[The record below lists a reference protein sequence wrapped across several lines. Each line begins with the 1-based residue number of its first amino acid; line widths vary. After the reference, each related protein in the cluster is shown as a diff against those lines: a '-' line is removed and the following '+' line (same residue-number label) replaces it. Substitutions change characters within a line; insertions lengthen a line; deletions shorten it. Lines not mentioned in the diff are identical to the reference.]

1 MLFIDLVIIL
11 FIIIRQPSCTSLNIF
26 KDHNILRYWLLFD
39 LMVILFVIMNINA
52 MTDQAIAANI
62 GRRIEQIRLQRN
74 LTQQALADA
83 VGLSRVSYRNLVA
96 GRGKFTNVIAVLR
109 ALGQLD
115 LVEQFVPE
123 AAFSPM
129 QQLKMKGKQR
139 RRASGPRG
147 ETAGENEQ
155 SSDDSLDW

>member
-1 MLFIDLVIIL
+1 
-11 FIIIRQPSCTSLNIF
+11 
-26 KDHNILRYWLLFD
+26 
-39 LMVILFVIMNINA
+39 
-52 MTDQAIAANI
+52 MTDKAIAANI
-62 GRRIEQIRLQRN
+62 GRRIEQMRLQRN

-123 AAFSPM
+123 TTFSPM
-129 QQLKMKGKQR
+129 QQLKLKGKQR
-139 RRASGPRG
+139 RRASAPRG
-147 ETAGENEQ
+147 ETTDKYEQ
-155 SSDDSLDW
+155 PSNDRLDW

>member
-1 MLFIDLVIIL
+1 
-11 FIIIRQPSCTSLNIF
+11 
-26 KDHNILRYWLLFD
+26 
-39 LMVILFVIMNINA
+39 MNINA

-62 GRRIEQIRLQRN
+62 GRRIEQMRLQRN

-96 GRGKFTNVIAVLR
+96 GRGRFTNVIAVLR

-147 ETAGENEQ
+147 ETEGENEQ
-155 SSDDSLDW
+155 SSDDRLDW